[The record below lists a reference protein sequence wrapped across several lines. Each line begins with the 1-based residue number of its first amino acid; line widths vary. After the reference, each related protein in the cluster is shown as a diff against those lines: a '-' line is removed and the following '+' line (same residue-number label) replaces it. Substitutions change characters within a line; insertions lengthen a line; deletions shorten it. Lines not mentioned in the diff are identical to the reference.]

1 MLDTKTS
8 THLMFAMTQ
17 SALAIGSEQT
27 APLTAYWLLKDVNLV
42 SVGAK
47 QFGKIMH
54 TDDLFYLNAIARD
67 YLIYKDTHW
76 SLRRDRSLKIKFSDW
91 SSDHYIYEDLGDK
104 YWIKRDSPLAVWCIL
119 NDLELK

>member
-1 MLDTKTS
+1 
-8 THLMFAMTQ
+8 MFAMTQ

-27 APLTAYWLLKDVNLV
+27 APLTAYWLLKDVNLDA
-42 SVGAK
+42 SGAK

-91 SSDHYIYEDLGDK
+91 SNDYWIYEGNGDK

>member
-1 MLDTKTS
+1 
-8 THLMFAMTQ
+8 MFAMTQ
-17 SALAIGSEQT
+17 SALAIGLKKT

-42 SVGAK
+42 SVGDK

-76 SLRRDRSLKIKFSDW
+76 SLRRDRSLKIKFTDW
-91 SSDHYIYEDLGDK
+91 SSDHYIYEGNGDK

>member
-1 MLDTKTS
+1 MTP
-8 THLMFAMTQ
+8 FA
-17 SALAIGSEQT
+17 SAIGSEQT

-42 SVGAK
+42 SVGGK

-91 SSDHYIYEDLGDK
+91 SNDYWIYEGNGDK